1 MRLSRTTETPGG
13 IINITPLLDVMFILL
28 IFFMATTT
36 FKEEEF
42 DIMVNLPDASKK
54 RVALSSASKLIVVN
68 VRGAVDRNPEDPLY
82 VIAGQRVNL
91 LQMRDIVADGVKNN
105 VNQKVLIRGDNHAF
119 WGDGARALATC
130 RAAGVIEANVGFD
143 YNPTK

>member
-1 MRLSRTTETPGG
+1 MRLPRKTETQGR

-54 RVALSSASKLIVVN
+54 RAVLSSASKLIVIN
-68 VRGAVDRNPEDPLY
+68 VRGADRNKEDPLY

-91 LQMRDIVADGVKNN
+91 LQLRDIVADGVKNN

-143 YNPTK
+143 YNPTE

>member
-54 RVALSSASKLIVVN
+54 RAALSSATKLIVVN
-68 VRGAVDRNPEDPLY
+68 VRGADRNKEDPLY

-91 LQMRDIVADGVKNN
+91 LQLRDIVADGVKNN

-130 RAAGVIEANVGFD
+130 RAAGVIEVNVGFD
-143 YNPTK
+143 YNPTE

>member
-1 MRLSRTTETPGG
+1 MRFPRTTETESG

-42 DIMVNLPDASKK
+42 DIMINLPDASKK
-54 RVALSSASKLIVVN
+54 RAALSTATKLIVVN
-68 VRGAVDRNPEDPLY
+68 VRGADRNKEDPLY
-82 VIAGQRVNL
+82 VVAGQRVNL
-91 LQMRDIVADGVKNN
+91 LQLRDIVAAGVKND

-143 YNPTK
+143 YNPTE

>member
-1 MRLSRTTETPGG
+1 MRLSRTTETQGG

-42 DIMVNLPDASKK
+42 DIMVNLPDASQK

-68 VRGAVDRNPEDPLY
+68 VRGADRNAEDPLY

-91 LQMRDIVADGVKNN
+91 LQLRDIVAAGVKND

-130 RAAGVIEANVGFD
+130 RAAGVIEVNVGFD
-143 YNPTK
+143 YNLIE